1 MQSLAEGTS
10 ATATF
15 AGGTV
20 SGNAGCNTY
29 NGSFTVDGGAIDI
42 GPLATTKM
50 ACPPPASDIE
60 AAYLPALDAVGSWE
74 ILPSGQLVLRGPQ
87 VLTYQPA

>member
-1 MQSLAEGTS
+1 M
-10 ATATF
+10 
-15 AGGTV
+15 
-20 SGNAGCNTY
+20 
-29 NGSFTVDGGAIDI
+29 VDGGTIAI
-42 GPLATTKM
+42 GPLASTKM

-60 AAYLPALDAVGSWE
+60 AAYLPALDAAGSWE